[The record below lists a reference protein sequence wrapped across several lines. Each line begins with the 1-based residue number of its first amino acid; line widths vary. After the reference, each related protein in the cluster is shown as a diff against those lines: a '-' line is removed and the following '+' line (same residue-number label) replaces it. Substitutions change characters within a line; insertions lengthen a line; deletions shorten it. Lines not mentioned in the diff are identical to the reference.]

1 MAESTF
7 NLTNAIKLVN
17 SSPNI
22 DYYYGPYESLGAA
35 CLAVPRVIRKEG
47 RTLAVFVEGKLVEYW
62 WPSSNKLTDADLV
75 VKASAEGLI
84 MNGGYKVLNISD
96 ISELDTDLAEGIYLV
111 TGAVLGQLIVIADAD
126 STQYDLND
134 YDKTYY
140 S

>member
-1 MAESTF
+1 
-7 NLTNAIKLVN
+7 
-17 SSPNI
+17 
-22 DYYYGPYESLGAA
+22 
-35 CLAVPRVIRKEG
+35 
-47 RTLAVFVEGKLVEYW
+47 
-62 WPSSNKLTDADLV
+62 
-75 VKASAEGLI
+75 